1 VVVTR
6 LSLARAQVAVS
17 GTLRDVIAAIDASAL
32 GVALVMVNASTLA
45 GIFTDGDVRRA
56 LLHGATLESALEHHM
71 RKEFTAVTPAVGRVE
86 VLDLMQARRFTVVPI
101 VDDQGVFRGCHHLH
115 DLLGVAPRPNLAVI
129 MAGGRGTRLGALTQ
143 HLPKP
148 MIRVAGRPILER
160 MVLHLVGFGIK
171 KILMSVNYLAHV
183 IEDHFAD
190 GARFGCQIDYLR
202 EEQPLG
208 TGGALSLLTGPPTEP
223 LLVVNGD
230 VVTQADLGAMLD
242 FHAAGPDVSVTVAVR
257 RYLHTVPF
265 GCLEIDGDRVLD
277 MEEKPTMSRLINAG
291 MYVVSPEVIARIP
304 RATAFSMPSLVE
316 SCLARNERVRAFEV
330 ADDWIDVG
338 QNEQLREA
346 RGEGT

>member
-1 VVVTR
+1 M
-6 LSLARAQVAVS
+6 AVS
-17 GTLRDVIAAIDASAL
+17 GTLRDVIAAIDAGSL
-32 GVALVMVNASTLA
+32 GVALVMVNAATLA

-56 LLHGATLESALEHHM
+56 LLQGATLESPLELHM
-71 RKEFTAVTPAVGRVE
+71 RKEFTSVTPAVGRVE

-115 DLLGVAPRPNLAVI
+115 DLLGVAARPNLALI

-143 HLPKP
+143 HVPKP

-160 MVLHLVGFGIK
+160 MVIHLVGFGIK

-183 IEDHFAD
+183 IEDHFGD
-190 GARFGCQIDYLR
+190 GARFGCQIEYVR
-202 EEQPLG
+202 EDQPLG
-208 TGGALSLLTGPPTEP
+208 TGGALSLLPAPPTAP

-242 FHAAGPDVSVTVAVR
+242 FHTAGGPDVRVTVAVR

-265 GCLEIDGDRVLD
+265 GCLEIDGNRVLD

-316 SCLARNERVRAFEV
+316 SCLARNERVQAFEV

-338 QNEQLREA
+338 QKEQLREA
-346 RGEGT
+346 RGEGA